1 MVARYFPV
9 ETPLVKVLGSSPSSV
24 ALFFILLLHLF
35 TLIFRSSDADL
46 LLDSVEGHAVG
57 ERGNE
62 ANQSVLLGT

>member
-1 MVARYFPV
+1 
-9 ETPLVKVLGSSPSSV
+9 
-24 ALFFILLLHLF
+24 LLLHLF